1 MVYVQLI
8 LLTLL
13 PSVVT
18 CLLYW
23 CNKWCSRSSFFA
35 GKGKIVKEIIFG
47 LVFGWAAVASTKL
60 SVPLGGALVSARDA
74 CVLTAGLVF
83 GAPSG
88 LVAGFIGGVGRF
100 LNGDTYT
107 SLGASL
113 TTILAGMVG
122 AALRKWMFDDKRPSL
137 FYGTAIAFVLEVVNM
152 LLVFLTNM
160 QNVRESFL
168 LVESAAL
175 PMIAIN
181 GFAVLLS
188 MLAVSILSGD
198 FRHNERRKDRLRLA
212 EAFSRWLLCCV
223 VLAFVVSFLFIY
235 GLETRLAYSDA
246 ESMLTLYIEDVR
258 DDINDASDEN
268 LLALTRAI
276 REEVENLGSLN
287 RAALVELL
295 KKYDVSEISI
305 IDENGIIV
313 ESTTL
318 IYYGFDMAS
327 GEQSKE
333 FLVLLDGTNELVQRY
348 QTVSHK
354 AGVAMKYAAVTL
366 SQGGFVQVGYNSQR
380 FQRDIDERVEGLTR
394 NRHVGEDGFMLIAN
408 NNFNLVSDPND
419 HEGESLYA
427 TTGLKTEV
435 GGEWQLT
442 REVVY
447 GEDSLV
453 MYGVT
458 EGYYIIGVMPMRE
471 VVFGRD
477 MSLYTTVFIMI
488 MVFAFLF
495 LLIYFLVKKLVV
507 ENIQKINSS
516 LEEITGGNLNV
527 SVDVRT
533 NKEFVSLSDDINST
547 VQTLKGYI
555 KEAAARIDKELEFA
569 RTIQLST
576 LPSVFPAFPD
586 RTDFDIFATMDTAKE
601 VGGDFYDFYL
611 LDDNRLAFLIADVS
625 GKGISAAM
633 FMMKAKTIIKSHADN
648 ESDVAL
654 ILTRANRDLCENNE
668 AEMFVTCWMGILDF
682 RTNIVTFANAGHNPP
697 LVRHKDGRFEFFKTR
712 PGFVLAGMEGMKYR
726 LGELSLMP
734 GDEIFLYTDG
744 VTEATNSRN
753 ELYGD
758 ERLEKCLNGLVGMN
772 AKEICRAV
780 KKDVDEFVGEAP
792 QFDDMTMLSLRLMEK
807 DCISLDPKEE
817 NMETLLGFVEER
829 LETSDVPVKTIRK
842 MSIAVDEIYSNI
854 RLYSGATTAKVEC
867 SVLNSTVQL
876 VFMDN
881 GRPYNPLET
890 KDPDITLSAE
900 EREIGGLGIFMVKKT
915 MDQVTYEYMDGYNRL
930 SLRKS
935 FD

>member
-1 MVYVQLI
+1 MVYVQLV

-18 CLLYW
+18 CLMYW
-23 CNKWCSRSSFFA
+23 CNRWSGRSSFFSKRKTA
-35 GKGKIVKEIIFG
+35 KEIIFG

-60 SVPLGGALVSARDA
+60 SVPLGGALISARDA
-74 CVLTAGLVF
+74 CVLTSGLVF
-83 GAPSG
+83 GAPAG
-88 LVAGFIGGVGRF
+88 LVSGVIGGVCRF
-100 LNGDTYT
+100 LKEDTYT
-107 SLGASL
+107 SLGAGL

-168 LVESAAL
+168 LVESAAP

-181 GFAVLLS
+181 GLAVFLS

-198 FRHNERRKDRLRLA
+198 FRHRERMKDRLRLA
-212 EAFSRWLLCCV
+212 EAFSRWLLVCV

-235 GLETRLAYSDA
+235 VLETKLAYSDA
-246 ESMLTLYIEDVR
+246 ESMLSLYIEDVR

-268 LLALTRAI
+268 LLRLTRAI
-276 REEVENLGSLN
+276 KEEVEGLESMN
-287 RAALVELL
+287 RASLVTLL

-333 FLVLLDGTNELVQRY
+333 FLVLLDGTDELVQRY

-354 AGVAMKYAAVTL
+354 AGVAMKYAASTL
-366 SQGGFVQVGYNSQR
+366 SDGGFVQVGYNSQR
-380 FQRDIDERVEGLTR
+380 FQRDIDDRVEGLTR
-394 NRHVGEDGFMLIAN
+394 NRHVGENGFMLISN
-408 NNFNLVSDPND
+408 TGFSLVSDPNG
-419 HEGESLYA
+419 HEGESLSV
-427 TTGLKTEV
+427 TGVKIEV
-435 GGEWQLT
+435 GNEWQLS
-442 REVVY
+442 RESVY
-447 GEDSLV
+447 GIDSLV

-458 EGYYIIGVMPMRE
+458 EGYYIIGVMPMDE

-477 MSLYTTVFIMI
+477 MSLFTTVFIMI

-611 LDDNRLAFLIADVS
+611 LDENRLAFLIADVS

-633 FMMKAKTIIKSHADN
+633 FMMKAKTIIKSHADS
-648 ESDVAL
+648 EGDVAL
-654 ILTRANRDLCENNE
+654 ILSRANRDLCENNE

-682 RTNIVTFANAGHNPP
+682 RTNVVTFANAGHNPP

-712 PGFVLAGMEGMKYR
+712 PGFVLAGMEGTKYR
-726 LGELSLMP
+726 LGELPLMP

-758 ERLEKCLNGLVGMN
+758 ERLEECLNGLAGMDSQG
-772 AKEICRAV
+772 ICRAV
-780 KKDVDEFVGEAP
+780 KKDVDKFVGDAP

-817 NMETLLGFVEER
+817 NMEKLLGFVEEK
-829 LETSDVPVKTIRK
+829 LEAKDVPVKTLRK

-867 SVLNSTVQL
+867 SVLNNAVQL
-876 VFMDN
+876 VFMDD

-890 KDPDITLSAE
+890 KDPDITLSADD
-900 EREIGGLGIFMVKKT
+900 REIGGLGIFMVKKT
-915 MDQVTYEYMDGYNRL
+915 MDQVSYEYVDGYNRL

>member
-1 MVYVQLI
+1 
-8 LLTLL
+8 
-13 PSVVT
+13 
-18 CLLYW
+18 
-23 CNKWCSRSSFFA
+23 
-35 GKGKIVKEIIFG
+35 
-47 LVFGWAAVASTKL
+47 
-60 SVPLGGALVSARDA
+60 
-74 CVLTAGLVF
+74 
-83 GAPSG
+83 
-88 LVAGFIGGVGRF
+88 
-100 LNGDTYT
+100 
-107 SLGASL
+107 
-113 TTILAGMVG
+113 
-122 AALRKWMFDDKRPSL
+122 
-137 FYGTAIAFVLEVVNM
+137 
-152 LLVFLTNM
+152 
-160 QNVRESFL
+160 
-168 LVESAAL
+168 
-175 PMIAIN
+175 
-181 GFAVLLS
+181 
-188 MLAVSILSGD
+188 
-198 FRHNERRKDRLRLA
+198 
-212 EAFSRWLLCCV
+212 
-223 VLAFVVSFLFIY
+223 
-235 GLETRLAYSDA
+235 
-246 ESMLTLYIEDVR
+246 MLTLYIEDVR

-276 REEVENLGSLN
+276 REEVEDLGSLN

-442 REVVY
+442 REFVY

-792 QFDDMTMLSLRLMEK
+792 QFDDMTMLFLRLMEK

-829 LETSDVPVKTIRK
+829 LEASDVPVKTIRK

>member
-1 MVYVQLI
+1 MMYVR
-8 LLTLL
+8 LLSLTFIPALVA
-13 PSVVT
+13 S
-18 CLLYW
+18 LLYW
-23 CNKWCSRSSFFA
+23 CNRIGSRTAVFS
-35 GKGKIVKEIIFG
+35 KTNKVVKEVVFG
-47 LVFGWAAVASTKL
+47 LVFGGAAVLSTKL
-60 SVPLGGALVSARDA
+60 SVPLGGALISARDA

-88 LVAGFIGGVGRF
+88 LVAGLVGGIERYFAAGS
-100 LNGDTYT
+100 YT

-113 TTILAGMVG
+113 TTILSGVVG
-122 AALRKWMFDDKRPSL
+122 AVLRKWMFDDKRPSWY
-137 FYGTAIAFVLEVVNM
+137 YGTAIAFVVEVINM
-152 LLVFLTNM
+152 LFVFLTNM
-160 QNVRESFL
+160 QNVRDSFI
-168 LVESAAL
+168 LVETAAL

-181 GFAVLLS
+181 G
-188 MLAVSILSGD
+188 LAVSLSMFAISTFSGD
-198 FRHNERRKDRLRLA
+198 FKRQRNNKDRLRLA
-212 EAFSRWLLCCV
+212 EAFSRWLLGCV

-246 ESMLTLYIEDVR
+246 ESMLSLYIEDVR

-268 LLALTRAI
+268 LLKLTRAI
-276 REEVENLGSLN
+276 GEELEGLGSYN
-287 RAALVELL
+287 RASLLELL

-305 IDENGIIV
+305 IDEEGIIR

-327 GEQSKE
+327 GEQSME
-333 FLVLLDGTNELVQRY
+333 FLALLNGKDELVQRY
-348 QTVSHK
+348 QKVSHK
-354 AGVAMKYAAVTL
+354 AGFPMKYAAVTL

-380 FQRDIDERVEGLTR
+380 FQKDIDERVEGLTR
-394 NRHVGEDGFMLIAN
+394 NRHVGENGFMIIAN
-408 NNFNLVSDPND
+408 TSFSLVSDPNG
-419 HEGESLYA
+419 HEGESLSV
-427 TTGLKTEV
+427 TGLKIEV
-435 GGEWQLT
+435 GEEWQLS

-447 GEDSLV
+447 GVDSFV
-453 MYGVT
+453 MYGIT
-458 EGYYIIGVMPMRE
+458 EGYYIIGVMPMSE
-471 VVFGRD
+471 VVFGRN

-633 FMMKAKTIIKSHADN
+633 FMMKAKTLIKSHADN
-648 ESDVAL
+648 EGDVAL
-654 ILTRANRDLCENNE
+654 VLTRANRDLCENNE

-682 RTNIVTFANAGHNPP
+682 RTNKVTFANAGHNPP
-697 LVRHKDGRFEFFKTR
+697 LVKHGDGSYEFFKTR
-712 PGFVLAGMEGMKYR
+712 PGLVLAGMEGVKYR
-726 LGELSLMP
+726 LGEFSLMP

-758 ERLEKCLNGLVGMN
+758 ERLEKCLNGLEGMSS
-772 AKEICRAV
+772 EDICRAV
-780 KKDVDEFVGEAP
+780 KKDVDSFVGDAP
-792 QFDDMTMLSLRLMEK
+792 QFDDITMLSLRLTAK
-807 DCISLDPKEE
+807 ACIDLNPKEE
-817 NMETLLGFVEER
+817 NMEELVSFVEKALKEK
-829 LETSDVPVKTIRK
+829 EVPIKTIRK

-854 RLYSGATTAKVEC
+854 RLYSGATTARIEC
-867 SVLNSTVQL
+867 SVLNNAIQL
-876 VFMDN
+876 AFMDN
-881 GRPYNPLET
+881 GRPYNPLDAQ
-890 KDPDITLSAE
+890 DPDTTLSSD

-915 MDQVTYEYMDGYNRL
+915 MDQVTYEYLEGFNRL

>member
-1 MVYVQLI
+1 
-8 LLTLL
+8 
-13 PSVVT
+13 
-18 CLLYW
+18 
-23 CNKWCSRSSFFA
+23 
-35 GKGKIVKEIIFG
+35 
-47 LVFGWAAVASTKL
+47 
-60 SVPLGGALVSARDA
+60 
-74 CVLTAGLVF
+74 
-83 GAPSG
+83 
-88 LVAGFIGGVGRF
+88 
-100 LNGDTYT
+100 
-107 SLGASL
+107 
-113 TTILAGMVG
+113 
-122 AALRKWMFDDKRPSL
+122 
-137 FYGTAIAFVLEVVNM
+137 
-152 LLVFLTNM
+152 
-160 QNVRESFL
+160 
-168 LVESAAL
+168 
-175 PMIAIN
+175 
-181 GFAVLLS
+181 
-188 MLAVSILSGD
+188 
-198 FRHNERRKDRLRLA
+198 
-212 EAFSRWLLCCV
+212 
-223 VLAFVVSFLFIY
+223 
-235 GLETRLAYSDA
+235 
-246 ESMLTLYIEDVR
+246 
-258 DDINDASDEN
+258 
-268 LLALTRAI
+268 
-276 REEVENLGSLN
+276 
-287 RAALVELL
+287 
-295 KKYDVSEISI
+295 
-305 IDENGIIV
+305 
-313 ESTTL
+313 
-318 IYYGFDMAS
+318 
-327 GEQSKE
+327 
-333 FLVLLDGTNELVQRY
+333 
-348 QTVSHK
+348 
-354 AGVAMKYAAVTL
+354 MKYAAVTL

-792 QFDDMTMLSLRLMEK
+792 QFDDMTMLSLRLVEK

-829 LETSDVPVKTIRK
+829 LEASDVPVKTIRK